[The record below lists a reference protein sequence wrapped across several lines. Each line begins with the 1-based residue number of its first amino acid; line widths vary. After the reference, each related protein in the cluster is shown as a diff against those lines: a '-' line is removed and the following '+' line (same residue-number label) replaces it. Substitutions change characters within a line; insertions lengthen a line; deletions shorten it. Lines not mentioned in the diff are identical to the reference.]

1 MSHILLSKKR
11 EKGIV
16 KSILIKI
23 LQILAYSSFP
33 PQLTILLQ
41 RLRGVKIGKMSV
53 IGRFVY
59 IDDYKPELLKI
70 GKNVVLSA
78 CCIVLTH
85 KRTIENYSLDKAYY
99 DYPHFFG
106 EVIIEDNAQIGV
118 GSIIMPNVRIGKGA
132 IIGAGSVVINDIPP
146 GCLAVGVP
154 AKVVKNYLEEK

>member
-1 MSHILLSKKR
+1 MSHILLNKNR
-11 EKGIV
+11 EKGII
-16 KSILIKI
+16 KSTIIKL
-23 LQILAYSSFP
+23 LQILAYLSFP

-59 IDDYKPELLKI
+59 IDDYKPELLKM

-85 KRTIENYSLDKAYY
+85 KRKLEDYSLDKAYY

-106 EVIIEDNAQIGV
+106 EVIIEDNVQIGI
-118 GSIIMPNVRIGKGA
+118 GTIIMPDVRIGKGA
-132 IIGAGSVVINDIPP
+132 IIGAGSVVTNDIPP
-146 GCLAVGVP
+146 GCLAIGVP